1 MHAML
6 LLIAVLIGGCAA
18 PKPDLTWTKA
28 DVAPG
33 IVASRALIEVE
44 GEELQAVV
52 MVPETAGA
60 IPSRSMPG
68 VVVLAGGSDM
78 LGGSRWDEVALS
90 DAAELAR
97 EGVAV
102 MAIDT
107 PGAITP
113 SMSFDDL
120 VNAMRR
126 HILMDGGAS
135 IMPNVLTAF
144 TSEVPAV
151 DPNQLYIAGIGSSA
165 AAAKAASYVDDRI
178 RGVILYEPG
187 RTNPISESTLA
198 LIEVQVTGAR
208 AYLQKRAT
216 QGSAVPLLELNAKEA
231 GSVMSETRSQV
242 ARWISMPK

>member
-1 MHAML
+1 MHSIVL
-6 LLIAVLIGGCAA
+6 LVMASIMGCAA
-18 PKPDLTWTKA
+18 PERDLTWTKA
-28 DVAPG
+28 EVAPH
-33 IVASRALIEVE
+33 IAASRAVIEVD

-78 LGGSRWDEVALS
+78 LGGSRWDEVALA

-107 PGAITP
+107 PGAINP
-113 SMSFDDL
+113 SMGFDEL

-126 HILMDGGAS
+126 HILLDGGAS
-135 IMPNVLTAF
+135 MMPGVLSAF

-187 RTNPISESTLA
+187 RTSPISDSTLA
-198 LIEVQVTGAR
+198 LIESQVAGAR
-208 AYLQKRAT
+208 AYLQKRAA
-216 QGSAVPLLELNAKEA
+216 QGSAVPLLELNANDA